1 VPTVEVYLTDWLKA
15 EEDTVA
21 PASYLKKGQ
30 AVRLLLESLGERK
43 HQSLESVT
51 EPDIAKLR
59 NELLAAG
66 RRASTVNGLVRKILA
81 QPFCAAKN
89 KGLIRID
96 PIAGLKAV
104 RGDTVEK
111 HIFTAEPASRRL

>member
-1 VPTVEVYLTDWLKA
+1 VPTVEEYLTDWLKP

-51 EPDIAKLR
+51 EPDIVKLR
-59 NELLAAG
+59 NEL
-66 RRASTVNGLVRKILA
+66 
-81 QPFCAAKN
+81 
-89 KGLIRID
+89 
-96 PIAGLKAV
+96 
-104 RGDTVEK
+104 
-111 HIFTAEPASRRL
+111 